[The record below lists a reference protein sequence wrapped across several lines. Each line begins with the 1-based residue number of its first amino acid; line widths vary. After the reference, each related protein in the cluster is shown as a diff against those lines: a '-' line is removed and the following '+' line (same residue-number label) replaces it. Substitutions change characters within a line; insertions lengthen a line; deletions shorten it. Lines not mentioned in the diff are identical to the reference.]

1 MHLGANHT
9 LKTGSFSTKVGNED
23 EDEDEKTGEQ

>member
-9 LKTGSFSTKVGNED
+9 LKTECFSTKVGNED
-23 EDEDEKTGEQ
+23 EYEYKKTGKQ